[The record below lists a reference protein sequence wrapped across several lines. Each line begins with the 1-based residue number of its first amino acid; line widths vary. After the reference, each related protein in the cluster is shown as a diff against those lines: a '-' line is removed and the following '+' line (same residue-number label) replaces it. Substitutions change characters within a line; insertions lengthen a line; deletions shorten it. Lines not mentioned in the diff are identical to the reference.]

1 MQGHGESIANNYS
14 SGAPSTQGPVFYK
27 GGRGVLVITATTYP
41 TSTILQYI
49 GKSGALINLVTVLAN
64 GIYAFDLPAGQY
76 QLFMSGGVASAVY
89 ADLVSVRY
97 G

>member
-1 MQGHGESIANNYS
+1 MQGHGENLVSNYS
-14 SGAPSTQGPVFYK
+14 SGAPATSAPVFYK

-41 TSTILQYI
+41 TTTTLQYI
-49 GKSGALINLVTVLAN
+49 PRSGVPINLVTVVGN
-64 GIYAFDLPAGQY
+64 GIYPFDLPAGQY
-76 QLFMSGGVASAVY
+76 QLFMAGGVAANVY